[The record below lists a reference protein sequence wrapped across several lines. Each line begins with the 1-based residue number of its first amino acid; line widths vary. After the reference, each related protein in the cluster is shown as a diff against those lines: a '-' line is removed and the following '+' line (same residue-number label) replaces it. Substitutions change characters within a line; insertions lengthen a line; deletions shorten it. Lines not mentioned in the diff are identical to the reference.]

1 MCCRLPDSI
10 SEKIRAGT
18 RHHENPKLGRNGA
31 IESGG
36 LWYVAADTGGVDEGG
51 AFGDGEGMPCPKRKS
66 QLDVP
71 QDIVASDT
79 CPRLRALTIPL
90 FQLLVPIEGL

>member
-1 MCCRLPDSI
+1 M
-10 SEKIRAGT
+10 
-18 RHHENPKLGRNGA
+18 
-31 IESGG
+31 
-36 LWYVAADTGGVDEGG
+36 WYVAGDTGCIGKGG
-51 AFGDGEGMPCPKRKS
+51 AFGGAEGMHCPKRKS